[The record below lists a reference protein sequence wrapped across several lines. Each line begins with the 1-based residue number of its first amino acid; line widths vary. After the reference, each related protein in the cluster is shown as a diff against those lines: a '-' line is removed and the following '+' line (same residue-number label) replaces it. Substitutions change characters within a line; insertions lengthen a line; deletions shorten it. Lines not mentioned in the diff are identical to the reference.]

1 MPSFALL
8 YMLHL
13 TDNAIAVLKSGKI
26 NTRLLSEMITHP
38 GFRKLITDSE
48 IYVDRIATT
57 RIHDM
62 NTILEAVRQTIITEK
77 GADPDD
83 IYMQTIKA
91 AQFSEEDFFG
101 TAINKDM
108 MEILSS
114 IRDAHMHDSTTADT
128 TGTDVV
134 KNALDQANHFERSA
148 EEAQVAMFL
157 KQLGIKYSKLTKD
170 EFVTLMGIL
179 RKSDMLKSLGS
190 KRDKG
195 TRKKR

>member
-1 MPSFALL
+1 M
-8 YMLHL
+8 
-13 TDNAIAVLKSGKI
+13 
-26 NTRLLSEMITHP
+26 
-38 GFRKLITDSE
+38 
-48 IYVDRIATT
+48 
-57 RIHDM
+57 
-62 NTILEAVRQTIITEK
+62 TEK
-77 GADPDD
+77 KIYHTAIYLRLSKGDGDVDGVEKAESNSILNQRMIIDRYLGQHPDD

-128 TGTDVV
+128 TGADVV
-134 KNALDQANHFERSA
+134 KNALDQANHFEGSA

-179 RKSDMLKSLGS
+179 RKSDMLKSPGS
-190 KRDKG
+190 KRGKG
-195 TRKKR
+195 NRKKR